1 MFNLI
6 YKVYNRFFRSYIKY
20 FKGKKYLQR
29 FCADSEKYYLVTS
42 HGIGDVA
49 WMCVYLKAF
58 LDANNINNEK
68 VVILTQK
75 KLYGIISL
83 FYNGFS
89 YIYCEKEE
97 LIDIQIYL
105 SNTKNFFHN
114 IKLAIFPLVRVD
126 KLGGKEFELLSKAG
140 ADMDRLYRIGCF
152 SLPMGT
158 ERVPQ
163 IRKNNINKNFEE
175 RKKIILVPYVN
186 SRNIIPIEIWNKIVS
201 ILKKYDIEIY
211 TNANKSEQCLNGTKL
226 LKTDL
231 RDIPHVIGE
240 NDLVIGGRCGLMD
253 WLFIAQKNIIV
264 LHSIIENNINEYTKA
279 RNNFA
284 KWESFSDIKKANPRV
299 FNQKFVKDV
308 RLEIKANKE
317 TDLTEIITVLQNYY
331 GEKEII

>member
-6 YKVYNRFFRSYIKY
+6 YKVYNRLFKSDIKY

-29 FCADSEKYYLVTS
+29 FCADSEKYYLITS

-68 VVILTQK
+68 VVILTQE

-83 FYNGFS
+83 FYNRYS
-89 YIYCEKEE
+89 YICCKKEE
-97 LIDIQIYL
+97 LIAIQIYL
-105 SNTKNFFHN
+105 SNTKRTFHN
-114 IKLAIFPLVRVD
+114 IKLAIFPLVRVN
-126 KLGGKEFELLSKAG
+126 KLGRTEFELLSKAG

-158 ERVPQ
+158 ERMPQ
-163 IRKNNINKNFEE
+163 IKKKNTNKNIE
-175 RKKIILVPYVN
+175 RKRIILVPYVN
-186 SRNIIPIEIWNKIVS
+186 SRNIIPIELWNKIVI
-201 ILKKYDIEIY
+201 ILKRYDIDIY
-211 TNANKSEQCLNGTKL
+211 TNVDKSEQCLNGTKL
-226 LKTDL
+226 LTTNLK
-231 RDIPHVIGE
+231 DIPYVIGE

-264 LHSIIENNINEYTKA
+264 LHSIMGDNINEFTTA

-284 KWESFSDIKKANPRV
+284 EWESISDIKKANPGV

-317 TDLTEIITVLQNYY
+317 TDLNELITVLKNYY